1 MTNVRALGKTAA
13 AALLFLILAGCGDS
27 GVQELRQWMDEAR
40 RQTPVTVQKIP
51 EPKKFTPF
59 AYGGKDQVD
68 PYSPAKLSVALA
80 KMQASASG
88 GLKPDL
94 DRRKEPLENYPLDN
108 VKMVGTLQ
116 KPGMTYALLQVD
128 KAVFHA
134 KVGNYVGE
142 NYGMITR
149 ITETEVE
156 LKEIVRDASGEW
168 VERQAKLELQ
178 ENNK

>member
-1 MTNVRALGKTAA
+1 MMEMRALGRTIAA
-13 AALLFLILAGCGDS
+13 AALLSGLAGCGDS
-27 GVQELRQWMDEAR
+27 GVTELRQWMDEVR
-40 RQTPVTVQKIP
+40 QQTPVNVKPIP

-59 AYGGKDQVD
+59 AYGGKDQPD

-80 KMQASASG
+80 KVQATKN

-94 DRRKEPLENYPLDN
+94 DRRKEPLENYPLDSI
-108 VKMVGTLQ
+108 KMVGTLQ
-116 KPGMTYALLQVD
+116 KPGMNYALLQVD
-128 KAVFHA
+128 KAVFQA

-142 NYGMITR
+142 NFGMITK

-178 ENNK
+178 ENKK